1 MIYENKLYLLLLLS
15 LIISSFS
22 HYIKNEEILTNLIEN
37 NYYSSILEDE
47 IIDIS
52 FDKFVIGNIN
62 YNSSINY
69 RLSIK
74 NDSEQIFF
82 DFQSEYGCLYITID
96 QAKLINSSYHYMFC
110 SEGRNSIFTL
120 AKNEIIETIGDN
132 KTSSLSGLNLII
144 KVGVSKYEL
153 EYDYISF
160 DYSLKVSAKKQIIN
174 IFEINSEHKTLC
186 ELEKVKENNYRC
198 LFVVTVNG
206 SDGNIEKDNMIIYST
221 TQNKETKLNIYADY
235 INKTIY
241 DNYNI
246 EYLNDSIPN
255 MNSTY
260 NNNKIELDFIN
271 ILNLESNKYIYIS
284 VKSNSKS
291 TIEIIAQK
299 ISPNEIK
306 IPLNDY
312 IQINEFDKK
321 KKTYTLILMIQV
333 WMIFLSLVTLYGKA
347 RIYLGYDNS
356 TEYITDTIENNLIL
370 NINKNSCYSDGNN
383 CKLIIYNL
391 NQNDTEE
398 LSQNRRAKNRSF
410 SYWWF
415 IKFVIFFELYILYIL

>member
-74 NDSEQIFF
+74 DDSEQIFF

-160 DYSLKVSAKKQIIN
+160 DYSLKVS
-174 IFEINSEHKTLC
+174 
-186 ELEKVKENNYRC
+186 EK
-198 LFVVTVNG
+198 
-206 SDGNIEKDNMIIYST
+206 
-221 TQNKETKLNIYADY
+221 NK
-235 INKTIY
+235 
-241 DNYNI
+241 
-246 EYLNDSIPN
+246 
-255 MNSTY
+255 
-260 NNNKIELDFIN
+260 
-271 ILNLESNKYIYIS
+271 
-284 VKSNSKS
+284 
-291 TIEIIAQK
+291 
-299 ISPNEIK
+299 
-306 IPLNDY
+306 
-312 IQINEFDKK
+312 
-321 KKTYTLILMIQV
+321 
-333 WMIFLSLVTLYGKA
+333 
-347 RIYLGYDNS
+347 
-356 TEYITDTIENNLIL
+356 
-370 NINKNSCYSDGNN
+370 
-383 CKLIIYNL
+383 
-391 NQNDTEE
+391 
-398 LSQNRRAKNRSF
+398 
-410 SYWWF
+410 
-415 IKFVIFFELYILYIL
+415 